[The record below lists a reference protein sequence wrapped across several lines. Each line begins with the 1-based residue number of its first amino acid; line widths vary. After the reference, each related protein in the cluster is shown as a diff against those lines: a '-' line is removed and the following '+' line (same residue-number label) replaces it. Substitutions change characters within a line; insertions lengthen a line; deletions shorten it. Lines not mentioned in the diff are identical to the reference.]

1 MIVKEILYHTIYIM
15 GKKENRISFSKDIVV
30 LIQALFNL
38 ESDECERQLLEYN
51 GWHYHIY
58 KNTKFVKPEFR
69 VQRTNY
75 TQNNYK
81 GMAKR
86 TRQTHTAWVYKEGE
100 NVSYG
105 GIDKGYIYDG
115 FSIQDFHQNTF

>member
-1 MIVKEILYHTIYIM
+1 M
-15 GKKENRISFSKDIVV
+15 GKKENRIEFAKEAVI

-58 KNTKFVKPEFR
+58 KNTKHIKPEFKI
-69 VQRTNY
+69 QRTNY

-81 GMAKR
+81 GMPRR
-86 TRQTHTAWVYKEGE
+86 TRQTQTAWIYKEGA
-100 NVSYG
+100 NLTYTG
-105 GIDKGYIYDG
+105 GGNILDLGHKHEG
-115 FSIQDFHQNTF
+115 FSLFDFIQNKF